1 MGPLAGIRV
10 LDLSRVL
17 AGPLAGQILADM
29 GCDVVK
35 VERPGSGDD
44 TRQWGPPYA
53 RDAMGRASAMTTYF
67 QCANRGKR
75 SIALDLSTE
84 AGAGLVGQLA
94 STADVVIENFKT
106 GALARYGLD
115 YASVSRRNPG
125 VVYCSITGY
134 GATGPYAERPG
145 YDPIVQAYGGLIGIT
160 GEPDREPT
168 RCGVAVVDILSG
180 VYAATGISAALFR
193 RTQTGRG
200 QQLDLG
206 LLDVQMAS
214 LVNVAQ
220 NYLGA
225 GVVGTRMGSAH
236 PSVVPSQVFRAADG
250 SLMVTA
256 GNDAQ
261 FAALCRVLGQPAW
274 AADPRFATNSARV
287 AHRDVLVPALA
298 DLLAKATRS
307 QWVARFDEAGVP
319 AAPVN
324 AIDEAFADPQVV
336 ARGTQVMLEDPE
348 LGRVPTVASPLRF
361 SEDAVEY
368 RRPPPRLG
376 EHTREVLGEWLG
388 LDPAALEALER
399 AGTIRPFRRE
409 DNSHDR

>member
-336 ARGTQVMLEDPE
+336 ARGTRVMLEDPE

-376 EHTREVLGEWLG
+376 EHTREVLREWLG

>member
-35 VERPGSGDD
+35 VERPGTGDD

-53 RDAMGRASAMTTYF
+53 RDAAGRASGMTTYF

-75 SIALDLSTE
+75 SIALDLS
-84 AGAGLVGQLA
+84 ADVGARLVAQLA
-94 STADVVIENFKT
+94 AGADVVLENFKA

-115 YASVSRRNPG
+115 YASVSRRNPA

-145 YDPIVQAYGGLIGIT
+145 YDPIVQAYGGLMGIT

-200 QQLDLG
+200 QHIDLG

-236 PSVVPSQVFRAADG
+236 PSVVPSQVFQAADG
-250 SLMVTA
+250 SLMLTA

-261 FAALCRVLGQPAW
+261 FAALCRVLGQPAL
-274 AADPRFATNSARV
+274 AVDPRFATNSARV
-287 AHRDVLVPALA
+287 LHRTALVPAIA
-298 DLLAKATRS
+298 DILVTATRAH
-307 QWVARFDEAGVP
+307 WVARLDEVGVP
-319 AAPVN
+319 VAPVN

-336 ARGTQVMLEDPE
+336 ARGTRVALDDPE
-348 LGRVPTVASPLRF
+348 LGRVSTVASPLRF
-361 SEDAVEY
+361 SADAVEY

-388 LDPAALEALER
+388 LDAAALDALER
-399 AGTIRPFRRE
+399 AGTIRPFRSQE
-409 DNSHDR
+409 ASHDR